1 MKHLFIVF
9 IILLTNLV
17 ALCQTPLVG
26 VQREQVINDIESAA
40 VATNSMQRS
49 FVQTRTSSLLTDQ
62 IVMKGRFCY
71 TKPSDVIWEYV
82 SPQQRI
88 IKVMGKDVTITT
100 EGNTTL
106 VNPRIKK
113 MVQGFSGMLMGNKA
127 QMLDGM
133 VFNIDIY
140 EEKNTYRALLKPKRR
155 DLQKLFSQME
165 LEFGKETKQVEA
177 ITLIERQGDE
187 VKIEFEEM
195 K

>member
-17 ALCQTPLVG
+17 ALCQAPLVG

-88 IKVMGKDVTITT
+88 IKVTGKDVTITT
-100 EGNTTL
+100 EGNTTP

-127 QMLDGM
+127 QMLDGR
-133 VFNIDIY
+133 VFKIDIY
-140 EEKNTYRALLKPKRR
+140 EEKNTYRAVLKPKRR

>member
-9 IILLTNLV
+9 IIMLTNLV

-26 VQREQVINDIESAA
+26 VQREQVINDIESTA

-82 SPQQRI
+82 SPQQRV
-88 IKVMGKDVTITT
+88 IKVTGKDVTITT
-100 EGNTTL
+100 EGNTTP

-113 MVQGFSGMLMGNKA
+113 MVQGFSEMLMSNKA
-127 QMLDGM
+127 QMLDGR
-133 VFNIDIY
+133 VFNMDIY
-140 EEKNTYRALLKPKRR
+140 EEKNTYRAVLRPKRR

-165 LEFGKETKQVEA
+165 LEFGKETKQIEA